1 MKIDFNWKHGIAAC
15 ALMALAGCGGG
26 NDAIIT
32 SDGPGTPGNTGG
44 AGTGTGTGTG
54 TGGGTGGTASNAVPA
69 SAYASIDAFFAYV
82 QQLVGSNSD
91 TAAPVQIGDGAVP
104 PVSDTAPAKNF

>member
-1 MKIDFNWKHGIAAC
+1 MKIDFDWKHGIAAC
-15 ALMALAGCGGG
+15 ALMALAGCGGS
-26 NDAIIT
+26 NAPIIT
-32 SDGPGTPGNTGG
+32 GDTPGTPGNTGG
-44 AGTGTGTGTG
+44 TGTGTGTG
-54 TGGGTGGTASNAVPA
+54 STGGTGGTAANVVPA

>member
-1 MKIDFNWKHGIAAC
+1 MKTDFNWKHGIAAC
-15 ALMALAGCGGG
+15 ALLALAGCGGS
-26 NDAIIT
+26 NAPIIIGDT
-32 SDGPGTPGNTGG
+32 PGTPGNTGG
-44 AGTGTGTGTG
+44 TTTTGGTGSTGG
-54 TGGGTGGTASNAVPA
+54 TGGGTASNVVPT

-104 PVSDTAPAKNF
+104 PVSDTAPATNF